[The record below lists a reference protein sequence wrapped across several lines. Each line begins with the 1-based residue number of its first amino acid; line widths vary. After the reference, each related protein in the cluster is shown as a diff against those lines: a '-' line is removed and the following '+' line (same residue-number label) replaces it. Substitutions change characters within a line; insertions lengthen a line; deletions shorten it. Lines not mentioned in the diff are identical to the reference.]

1 MKMRRLVLIAG
12 VVLLTTSAAGARVT
26 PRADGASFAGH
37 LERRHPWLYVSSDRN
52 NVVTAYDLG
61 IVGAPPVRTITQGIK
76 TPGGIALDASGNLY
90 VANEGGNVTVYSPKA
105 NTPMLTIAGIN
116 RPQDVAI
123 DAAANVWVCNRGG
136 QPGIYEFPPGQT
148 TPSEHITGSL
158 IQTPNQMAFDASGTL
173 YIGDDSTGVY
183 YLSPGAQTVATLN
196 LQGFQKEESGL
207 AIDPVDGSL
216 FLSNAVEGPY
226 YVTRFA
232 PGATMPEAKRGLS
245 FGGLDF
251 LAVGAIRGHEHLFV
265 PDSLGD
271 VIYVF
276 KPGLNGNPGVITTAS
291 GDVAVGVAF
300 KPADVP

>member
-1 MKMRRLVLIAG
+1 MRRFVLIVG
-12 VVLLTTSAAGARVT
+12 LTLLATSATQAHLAPHADAR
-26 PRADGASFAGH
+26 FAAH
-37 LERRHPWLYVSSDRN
+37 IERHHPWLYVSSDRN

-61 IVGAPPVRTITQGIK
+61 IVGAPLVRTITQGIK
-76 TPGGIALDASGNLY
+76 TPGGLAVDSSGKLY
-90 VANEGGNVTVYSPKA
+90 VANENGDVTVYPPGSNAPS
-105 NTPMLTIAGIN
+105 LTIGGIN

-123 DAAANVWVCNRGG
+123 DAAGNVWVCNRGG

-183 YLSPGAQTVATLN
+183 YLSPGAQTVTQLS

-207 AIDPVDGSL
+207 AIDPADGSL
-216 FLSNAVEGPY
+216 FLSNAVESPY

-232 PGATMPEAKRGLS
+232 PGATMTEAKRGLS

-251 LAVGAIRGHEHLFV
+251 LAIGAIGGHEHLFV
-265 PDSLGD
+265 PDSLGN

-276 KPGLNGNPGVITTAS
+276 KPSLGGNPGVITTTS

>member
-1 MKMRRLVLIAG
+1 MMRKFVLIVGLTLLATSATEAHVARRAG
-12 VVLLTTSAAGARVT
+12 VFTGQ
-26 PRADGASFAGH
+26 ADRH
-37 LERRHPWLYVSSDRN
+37 HPWLYVSSDRN

-61 IVGAPPVRTITQGIK
+61 IVGAPLVRTITQGIK
-76 TPGGIALDASGNLY
+76 TPGGMALDASGNLY
-90 VANEGGNVTVYSPKA
+90 VANENGDVTVYSPGSNA
-105 NTPMLTIAGIN
+105 PSFTIGGVN

-123 DAAANVWVCNRGG
+123 DSAGDVWVCNRGG
-136 QPGIYEFPPGQT
+136 QPGIYEFLPGQT

-183 YLSPGAQTVATLN
+183 YLSPGAQTVTQLN
-196 LQGFQKEESGL
+196 LQGFQKDESGL
-207 AIDPVDGSL
+207 AIDPIDGSL
-216 FLSNAVEGPY
+216 FLSNAVQSPY

-232 PGATMPEAKRGLS
+232 PGATMPDAKRGVN

-265 PDSLGD
+265 PDSLGN

-276 KPGLNGNPGVITTAS
+276 KPNLDGNPGVITTAS

-300 KPADVP
+300 KPADMP

>member
-1 MKMRRLVLIAG
+1 MMRKFVLIVG
-12 VVLLTTSAAGARVT
+12 LTLLATSATEAHVA
-26 PRADGASFAGH
+26 PRGGGWFAAHAD
-37 LERRHPWLYVSSDRN
+37 RRHPWLYVGSDRN

-61 IVGAPPVRTITQGIK
+61 IVGAPLVRTITQGIK
-76 TPGGIALDASGNLY
+76 TPGGLALDPSGNLY
-90 VANEGGNVTVYSPKA
+90 VANEGGNVTVYPPGSNAPS
-105 NTPMLTIAGIN
+105 LTIAGID
-116 RPQDVAI
+116 RPQDVAV
-123 DAAANVWVCNRGG
+123 DAGGNVWICNRSG

-148 TPSEHITGSL
+148 TPSEHITGSP

-173 YIGDDSTGVY
+173 YIGDDGTGVY
-183 YLSPGAQTVATLN
+183 YLSPGAQTVTQLN
-196 LQGFQKEESGL
+196 LQGFQKDESGL

-216 FLSNAVEGPY
+216 FLSNAVQGPY

-232 PGATMPEAKRGLS
+232 AGTTTPEAKRGLN

-276 KPGLNGNPGVITTAS
+276 KPSFNGNPGVITTAS

-300 KPADVP
+300 KPADMP